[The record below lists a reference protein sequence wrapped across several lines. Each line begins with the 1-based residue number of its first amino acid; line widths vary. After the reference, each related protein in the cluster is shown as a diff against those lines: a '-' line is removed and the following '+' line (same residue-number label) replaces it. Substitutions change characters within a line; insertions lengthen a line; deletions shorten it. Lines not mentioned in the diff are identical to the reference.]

1 MNPMAIEIRFEEVSF
16 SYRQT
21 SVLRHVTVAL
31 HPAQTV
37 TVVGKSGCGKSTFLK
52 LINGLLAPQEGSI
65 LLDQAPIDYA
75 QVCPLRRKMGYV
87 MQEAA
92 LFPHLTVKENLVL
105 LARLD
110 HWAEEA
116 IEGRV
121 RELLRLVNLE
131 DPLLPKYPSA
141 LSGGQRQRIAIARA
155 LFLDPPI
162 LLMDEP
168 FSALD
173 PITRKELQDEFIA
186 LKQRLAK
193 TVVMVT
199 HDFAEALRLGDRA
212 ILLSEGQIHQDSPPW
227 EFITR
232 PKSDLI
238 VSFTHSFATLQT
250 LWEKK
255 G

>member
-1 MNPMAIEIRFEEVSF
+1 MAIEIRFEHLSF
-16 SYRQT
+16 SYRKT
-21 SVLRHVTVAL
+21 PVLQDITATL
-31 HPAQTV
+31 SPGQTV
-37 TVVGKSGCGKSTFLK
+37 TIVGKSGCGKTTFLK
-52 LINGLLAPQEGSI
+52 MINGLLVPQEGKL
-65 LLDQAPIDYA
+65 LLDGNALDYTRVH
-75 QVCPLRRKMGYV
+75 QLRRGMGYV

-92 LFPHLTVKENLVL
+92 LFPHLTIQENLTL

-110 HWAEEA
+110 RWEKDTIEA
-116 IEGRV
+116 RV
-121 RELLRLVNLE
+121 RELLRLINLNQGF
-131 DPLLPKYPSA
+131 LPKYPTS

-186 LKQRLAK
+186 LKQALRK

-212 ILLSEGQIHQDSPPW
+212 LFLSEGKIHQDSAPW
-227 EFITR
+227 EFITH
-232 PKSDLI
+232 PKSTL
-238 VSFTHSFATLQT
+238 VESFTHSFSSLQM

>member
-1 MNPMAIEIRFEEVSF
+1 MAIEIRFENLSF
-16 SYRQT
+16 SYKT
-21 SVLRHVTVAL
+21 TPVLQEITL
-31 HPAQTV
+31 TLTPGQTV
-37 TVVGKSGCGKSTFLK
+37 TVVGKSGCGKTTLLK
-52 LINGLLAPQEGSI
+52 MINGLLVPQTGEVF
-65 LLDQAPIDYA
+65 LDGKPLDYTN
-75 QVCPLRRKMGYV
+75 VHRLRRQMGYV

-92 LFPHLTVKENLVL
+92 LFPHLTVEENLIL

-110 HWAEEA
+110 QWDRDR
-116 IEGRV
+116 IERRV
-121 RELLRLVNLE
+121 KELLRLVNLTQG
-131 DPLLPKYPSA
+131 LLSFYPA
-141 LSGGQRQRIAIARA
+141 KLSGGQRQRIAVARA

-186 LKQRLAK
+186 LKQQVNK
-193 TVVMVT
+193 TIVMVT

-212 ILLSEGQIHQDSPPW
+212 ILLSDRRIHQDSAPW
-227 EFITR
+227 DFIHH
-232 PKSDLI
+232 PKSPL
-238 VSFTHSFATLQT
+238 VESFTHSFSSLQT